1 MNKEVYQKLLELWE
15 LLKVVPED
23 CKGTSPEAYKNRRE
37 WMHIRTTI
45 HQLIKE
51 EDE

>member
-15 LLKVVPED
+15 LIKVVPEN
-23 CKGTSPEAYKNRRE
+23 CKGTSPEASKNRRE